1 MKTTIALQVD
11 IMSSLEDIWTKILS
25 GLPKVFGFIAFVLV
39 AWLFIK
45 IFLYLVKKA
54 LNKTKI
60 DEWSKKLSKTE
71 IFGNTTINI
80 VLTNV
85 ILSVLKWLLVLIF
98 ILIGAD
104 LFGLNM
110 VSEGIG
116 SFIAYLPRL
125 LTSLLIFVGGIYV
138 GTISKKAIHS
148 MFKSLELTGGN
159 LVANIAFYLI
169 VVFISIAALDQAGI
183 DTSIIKSNLTLII
196 GSVLLSFTIAF
207 GLGSRDVIKRL
218 LFGYYSRKNFQIGQK
233 IKIKEIEGVIE
244 SIDNICVVIVT
255 ANGKMVF
262 PIKEVV
268 DEIVLVKNNEE

>member
-1 MKTTIALQVD
+1 MKALLISQID

-25 GLPKVFGFIAFVLV
+25 GLPKVFGFIGFVLL
-39 AWLFIK
+39 AWVFIK
-45 IFLYLVKKA
+45 VFLYIVRKA

-104 LFGLNM
+104 VFGLHM

-183 DTSIIKSNLTLII
+183 DTSILKSNLTLII
-196 GSVLLSFTIAF
+196 GSILLSFTIAF
-207 GLGSRDVIKRL
+207 GLGSRDIIKRL
-218 LFGYYSRKNFQIGQK
+218 LFGYYSRKNFEIGQR
-233 IKIKEIEGVIE
+233 IKVKDIEGVII
-244 SIDNICVVIVT
+244 SIDNICIIIQTPETKIVL
-255 ANGKMVF
+255 
-262 PIKEVV
+262 PIKEIV
-268 DEIVLVKNNEE
+268 DEIVLVDESK

>member
-1 MKTTIALQVD
+1 MKATRTLQID
-11 IMSSLEDIWTKILS
+11 FMSSLEDIWSNILS
-25 GLPKVFGFIAFVLV
+25 GLPKVFGFIGFVLL
-39 AWLFIK
+39 AWIFIRVL
-45 IFLYLVKKA
+45 LYVVKKA

-60 DEWSKKLSKTE
+60 DEWSKRLSKTE

-80 VLTNV
+80 VLTTV

-104 LFGLNM
+104 IFGLNM

-125 LTSLLIFVGGIYV
+125 LTSLFIFVGGVYV
-138 GTISKKAIHS
+138 GTLSKKAIHS
-148 MFKSLELTGGN
+148 MFKSLDLTGGN

-183 DTSIIKSNLTLII
+183 DTSILKSNLTLII
-196 GSVLLSFTIAF
+196 GSILLSFTIAF

-218 LFGYYSRKNFQIGQK
+218 LFGYYSRKNFEIGDR
-233 IKIKEIEGVIE
+233 IKVRDIEGVLIA
-244 SIDNICVVIVT
+244 IDNICIVVHT
-255 ANGKMVF
+255 SNGKVVM
-262 PIKEVV
+262 PIKEIV
-268 DEIVLVKNNEE
+268 DEIVTVNENE

>member
-1 MKTTIALQVD
+1 MKAVLISQID
-11 IMSSLEDIWTKILS
+11 IISSLEDIWTKILS
-25 GLPKVFGFIAFVLV
+25 GLPKVFGFIGFVLL
-39 AWLFIK
+39 AWIFIK
-45 IFLYLVKKA
+45 VFLYVVRKA

-104 LFGLNM
+104 VFGLHM

-125 LTSLLIFVGGIYV
+125 LTSLLIFVGGVYI
-138 GTISKKAIHS
+138 GTLSKKAIQS
-148 MFKSLELTGGN
+148 MFKSLEITGGN

-183 DTSIIKSNLTLII
+183 DTSILKSNLTLII
-196 GSVLLSFTIAF
+196 GSILLSFTIAF

-218 LFGYYSRKNFQIGQK
+218 LFGYYSRKNFEIGQR
-233 IKIKEIEGVIE
+233 IKIKEIEGVII
-244 SIDNICVVIVT
+244 SIDNICVIVQT
-255 ANGKMVF
+255 AENKVVL
-262 PIKEVV
+262 PIKEIV
-268 DEIVLVKNNEE
+268 DEVVILEN

>member
-1 MKTTIALQVD
+1 MKNTLALQID
-11 IMSSLEDIWTKILS
+11 FMSSLEDIWTKILS
-25 GLPKVFGFIAFVLV
+25 GLPKLLGFLGFVLL
-39 AWLFIK
+39 AWIFIK
-45 IFLYLVKKA
+45 VLLYVVKKA

-60 DEWSKKLSKTE
+60 DEWSKKLSSTE

-80 VLTNV
+80 VLTSV

-104 LFGLNM
+104 IFGLNM

-138 GTISKKAIHS
+138 GTLSKKAIHT

-159 LVANIAFYLI
+159 LVANIGFYLI

-183 DTSIIKSNLTLII
+183 DTSILKSNLTLII
-196 GSVLLSFTIAF
+196 GSILLSFTIAF
-207 GLGSRDVIKRL
+207 GLGSGDVIKRL
-218 LFGYYSRKNFQIGQK
+218 LFGYYSRKNFEIGERIQVK
-233 IKIKEIEGVIE
+233 GIEGVIV
-244 SIDNICVVIVT
+244 SIDNICVVILTV
-255 ANGKMVF
+255 NGKVVF
-262 PIKEVV
+262 PIKEIV
-268 DEIVLVKNNEE
+268 DEIVVVKENE

>member
-1 MKTTIALQVD
+1 ML
-11 IMSSLEDIWTKILS
+11 L
-25 GLPKVFGFIAFVLV
+25 
-39 AWLFIK
+39 AWIFIK
-45 IFLYLVKKA
+45 VLLYVVKKA

-60 DEWSKKLSKTE
+60 DEWSKKLSSTE

-80 VLTNV
+80 VLTSV

-104 LFGLNM
+104 IFGLNM

-138 GTISKKAIHS
+138 GTLSKKAIHT

-159 LVANIAFYLI
+159 LVANIGFYLI

-183 DTSIIKSNLTLII
+183 DTSILKSNLTLII
-196 GSVLLSFTIAF
+196 GSILLSFTIAF
-207 GLGSRDVIKRL
+207 GLGSGDVIKRL
-218 LFGYYSRKNFQIGQK
+218 LFGYYSRKNFEIGERIQVK
-233 IKIKEIEGVIE
+233 GIEGVIV
-244 SIDNICVVIVT
+244 SIDNICVVILTV
-255 ANGKMVF
+255 NGKVVF
-262 PIKEVV
+262 PIKEIV
-268 DEIVLVKNNEE
+268 DEIVVVKENE

>member
-1 MKTTIALQVD
+1 MKAVLISQID

-25 GLPKVFGFIAFVLV
+25 GLPKVFGFIGFVLL
-39 AWLFIK
+39 AWIFIK
-45 IFLYLVKKA
+45 VFLYVVRKA

-104 LFGLNM
+104 VFGLHM

-125 LTSLLIFVGGIYV
+125 LTSLLIFVGGVYI
-138 GTISKKAIHS
+138 GTLSKKAIQS
-148 MFKSLELTGGN
+148 MFKSLEITGGN

-183 DTSIIKSNLTLII
+183 DTSILKSNLTLII
-196 GSVLLSFTIAF
+196 GSILLSFTIAF

-218 LFGYYSRKNFQIGQK
+218 LFGYYSRKNFEIGQR
-233 IKIKEIEGVIE
+233 IKIKEIEGVII
-244 SIDNICVVIVT
+244 SIDNICVIVQT
-255 ANGKMVF
+255 AENKVVL
-262 PIKEVV
+262 PIKEIV
-268 DEIVLVKNNEE
+268 DEVVVLEN

>member
-1 MKTTIALQVD
+1 MKNTLALQID
-11 IMSSLEDIWTKILS
+11 FMSSLQAIWTKILS
-25 GLPKVFGFIAFVLV
+25 RLPKLLGFLGFVLL
-39 AWLFIK
+39 AWIFIK
-45 IFLYLVKKA
+45 VLLYVVKKA

-60 DEWSKKLSKTE
+60 DEWSKKLSSTE

-80 VLTNV
+80 VLTSV

-104 LFGLNM
+104 IFGLNM

-138 GTISKKAIHS
+138 GTLSKKAIHT

-159 LVANIAFYLI
+159 LVANIGFYLI

-183 DTSIIKSNLTLII
+183 DTSILKSNLTLII
-196 GSVLLSFTIAF
+196 GSILLSFTIAF
-207 GLGSRDVIKRL
+207 GLGSGDVIKRL
-218 LFGYYSRKNFQIGQK
+218 LFGYYSRKNFEIGERIQVK
-233 IKIKEIEGVIE
+233 GIEGVIV
-244 SIDNICVVIVT
+244 SIDNICVVILTV
-255 ANGKMVF
+255 NGKVVF
-262 PIKEVV
+262 PIKEIV
-268 DEIVLVKNNEE
+268 DEIVVVKENE

>member
-1 MKTTIALQVD
+1 MKTTQALQID
-11 IMSSLEDIWTKILS
+11 FMSSLEDIWSTILS
-25 GLPKVFGFIAFVLV
+25 GLPRVFGFIGFVLL
-39 AWLFIK
+39 AWIFIK
-45 IFLYLVKKA
+45 VFLYVVKKA

-60 DEWSKKLSKTE
+60 DEWSKRLSKTE

-104 LFGLNM
+104 IFGLNM

-125 LTSLLIFVGGIYV
+125 LTSLFIFIGGVYV
-138 GTISKKAIHS
+138 GTLSKKAIHS
-148 MFKSLELTGGN
+148 MFKSLDLTGGN

-196 GSVLLSFTIAF
+196 GSILLSFTIAF
-207 GLGSRDVIKRL
+207 GLGSRDIIKRL
-218 LFGYYSRKNFQIGQK
+218 LFGYYSRKNFQIGER
-233 IKIKEIEGVIE
+233 IKVKEIEGVIV
-244 SIDNICVVIVT
+244 SIDNICIVVLT
-255 ANGKMVF
+255 ANGKVVF
-262 PIKEVV
+262 PVKEIV
-268 DEIVLVKNNEE
+268 DEIVIVKESE

>member
-1 MKTTIALQVD
+1 MKALLISQID

-25 GLPKVFGFIAFVLV
+25 GLPKVFGFIGFVLL
-39 AWLFIK
+39 AWVFIK
-45 IFLYLVKKA
+45 VFLYIVRKA

-104 LFGLNM
+104 VFGLHM

-183 DTSIIKSNLTLII
+183 DTSILKSNLTLII
-196 GSVLLSFTIAF
+196 GSILLSFTIAF
-207 GLGSRDVIKRL
+207 GLGARDIIKRL
-218 LFGYYSRKNFQIGQK
+218 LFGYYSRKNFEIGQR
-233 IKIKEIEGVIE
+233 IKVKDIEGVII
-244 SIDNICVVIVT
+244 SIDNICIIVQT
-255 ANGKMVF
+255 PETKIVL
-262 PIKEVV
+262 PIKEIV
-268 DEIVLVKNNEE
+268 DEIVLVDESK

>member
-1 MKTTIALQVD
+1 MKATLALQTD
-11 IMSSLEDIWTKILS
+11 FMSSLKGIWTNILS
-25 GLPKVFGFIAFVLV
+25 GLPKVFVFIGFVLL
-39 AWLFIK
+39 AWIFIK
-45 IFLYLVKKA
+45 VLLYVVKKA

-71 IFGNTTINI
+71 IFGSTTINI

-85 ILSVLKWLLVLIF
+85 ILSVLKWLLLLIF

-104 LFGLNM
+104 VFELNM

-125 LTSLLIFVGGIYV
+125 LTSLLIFIGGVYI
-138 GTISKKAIHS
+138 GTLSKRAIHS
-148 MFKSLELTGGN
+148 MFKSLDLTGGN

-183 DTSIIKSNLTLII
+183 DTSILKSNLTLII
-196 GSVLLSFTIAF
+196 GSILLSFTIAF

-218 LFGYYSRKNFQIGQK
+218 LFGYYSRKNFEIGER
-233 IKIKEIEGVIE
+233 IKVKDIEGVIT
-244 SIDNICVVIVT
+244 SIDNICIVVLT
-255 ANGKMVF
+255 SNGKVVL
-262 PIKEVV
+262 PIKEIV
-268 DEIVLVKNNEE
+268 DEIVTVKESE

>member
-1 MKTTIALQVD
+1 MNALLILKID

-25 GLPKVFGFIAFVLV
+25 GLPKVFGFIGFVIL
-39 AWLFIK
+39 AWIFIK
-45 IFLYLVKKA
+45 VLLYIVRKA

-98 ILIGAD
+98 ILIGSD
-104 LFGLNM
+104 VFGLNM

-125 LTSLLIFVGGIYV
+125 LTSLLIFVAGIYV
-138 GTISKKAIHS
+138 GTLSKKAIQS
-148 MFKSLELTGGN
+148 MFKSLEITGGN

-169 VVFISIAALDQAGI
+169 VVFISISALDQAGI
-183 DTSIIKSNLTLII
+183 DTSILKSNLTLII
-196 GSVLLSFTIAF
+196 GSILLSFAIAF

-218 LFGYYSRKNFQIGQK
+218 LFGYYSRKNFEIGQR
-233 IKIKEIEGVIE
+233 IKVKEIEGVII
-244 SIDNICVVIVT
+244 SIDNICVVIQT
-255 ANGKMVF
+255 AKGKVVL
-262 PIKEVV
+262 PVKEIA
-268 DEIVLVKNNEE
+268 DEIVIIEE

>member
-1 MKTTIALQVD
+1 MKATRTLQID
-11 IMSSLEDIWTKILS
+11 FMSSLEDIWSNILS
-25 GLPKVFGFIAFVLV
+25 GLPKVFGFIGFVLL
-39 AWLFIK
+39 AWIFIRVL
-45 IFLYLVKKA
+45 LYVVKKA

-60 DEWSKKLSKTE
+60 DEWSKRLSKTE

-80 VLTNV
+80 VLTTV

-104 LFGLNM
+104 IFGLNM

-125 LTSLLIFVGGIYV
+125 LTSLFIFVGGVYV
-138 GTISKKAIHS
+138 GTLSKKAIHS
-148 MFKSLELTGGN
+148 MFKSLDLTGGN

-183 DTSIIKSNLTLII
+183 DTSILKSNLTLII
-196 GSVLLSFTIAF
+196 GSILLSFTIAF

-218 LFGYYSRKNFQIGQK
+218 LFGYYSRKNFEIGDR
-233 IKIKEIEGVIE
+233 IKVRDIEGVLIA
-244 SIDNICVVIVT
+244 IDNICIVVRT
-255 ANGKMVF
+255 SNGKVVM
-262 PIKEVV
+262 PIKEIV
-268 DEIVLVKNNEE
+268 DEIVTVNENE

>member
-1 MKTTIALQVD
+1 MKVTRTLQKD
-11 IMSSLEDIWTKILS
+11 FMSSLEDIWTNILS
-25 GLPKVFGFIAFVLV
+25 GLPKVFGFIGFVLL
-39 AWLFIK
+39 AWIFIRVL
-45 IFLYLVKKA
+45 LYLVKKA

-60 DEWSKKLSKTE
+60 DEWSKRLSKTE

-80 VLTNV
+80 VLTTV

-104 LFGLNM
+104 IFGLNI

-125 LTSLLIFVGGIYV
+125 LTSLFIFVGGVYV
-138 GTISKKAIHS
+138 GTLSKKAIHS
-148 MFKSLELTGGN
+148 MFKSLDLTGGN

-183 DTSIIKSNLTLII
+183 DTSILKSNLTLII
-196 GSVLLSFTIAF
+196 GSILLSFTIAF

-218 LFGYYSRKNFQIGQK
+218 LFGYYSRKNFEIGDR
-233 IKIKEIEGVIE
+233 IKVKDIEGVLIA
-244 SIDNICVVIVT
+244 IDNICIVVRT
-255 ANGKMVF
+255 SNGKVVM
-262 PIKEVV
+262 PIKEIV
-268 DEIVLVKNNEE
+268 DEIVIVQESE